1 MKHVAVTFTVI
12 SFLPCLGIGEEKARP
27 MASAYHQL
35 QFTQLI
41 SEFEVQPDSEKHSD
55 ADHAT
60 SNVRAAPTFRRRK
73 HAKYRASIG
82 RIQGEMESSSV
93 LGGTHWKPWL
103 PSFPSLHYALALQQ
117 QPANHAFERRI
128 GSFDAYEEPCRPWW
142 KWVLPCN
149 NIHEADTGIDMQG
162 LSVLNQSPGAR
173 RSFYSLDLSANLAA
187 RNWDFCKTPQDDICT
202 QTVSFSVLHEPALGL
217 IASIH
222 FRDPGDTAS
231 VATSAK
237 R

>member
-149 NIHEADTGIDMQG
+149 N
-162 LSVLNQSPGAR
+162 R
-173 RSFYSLDLSANLAA
+173 KYSGTVDATYLSAAQPSGESGVRACPCRGKYSMELYG
-187 RNWDFCKTPQDDICT
+187 P
-202 QTVSFSVLHEPALGL
+202 
-217 IASIH
+217 
-222 FRDPGDTAS
+222 FR
-231 VATSAK
+231 
-237 R
+237 